1 MRISHT
7 LLILSMIALDLM
19 ENQIVINALI
29 IFQKLKKNTGNSRRR
44 PRLSKDQERKLGGK
58 INLTA
63 SSRLQL
69 QPSYP
74 PSSTFHQN

>member
-29 IFQKLKKNTGNSRRR
+29 IFQKLKKDRELPKETPALKGSRKETRR
-44 PRLSKDQERKLGGK
+44 K
-58 INLTA
+58 N
-63 SSRLQL
+63 
-69 QPSYP
+69 
-74 PSSTFHQN
+74 

>member
-29 IFQKLKKNTGNSRRR
+29 IFQKLKKKDRELPKETPALKGSIKETRR
-44 PRLSKDQERKLGGK
+44 K
-58 INLTA
+58 N
-63 SSRLQL
+63 
-69 QPSYP
+69 
-74 PSSTFHQN
+74 

>member
-29 IFQKLKKNTGNSRRR
+29 IFQKLKKKRPGTPEGDPGSQRIKKGN
-44 PRLSKDQERKLGGK
+44 
-58 INLTA
+58 
-63 SSRLQL
+63 
-69 QPSYP
+69 
-74 PSSTFHQN
+74 